1 MPLSAA
7 DIDAICGLVMDLCGV
22 YLDESKAYLIESR
35 LGAIS
40 RNANCQSYAELAR
53 KARYTTDR
61 KLQSE
66 IVDAITTHETLF
78 FRDNGPFEALKH
90 KIIPD
95 MINGKEHSLFPKK
108 IRIWSAACS
117 TGQEPY
123 SIAMTLHELL
133 PDIETWDIKILAT
146 DVSDDSVKKASQGWY
161 SSHEIER
168 GMTPAKLK
176 TYFTQ
181 ENDGWRVRPEIR
193 SLVQFERRN
202 LLESFRGLG
211 PFDIVLC
218 RNVAIYFT
226 LPARSDLFLRM
237 CEVMTPNGYL
247 LVGCQE
253 SLTDIHPRF
262 VPQMHCRGVFYQ
274 PNIPAPI
281 SPVSYLR

>member
-1 MPLSAA
+1 MPKL
-7 DIDAICGLVMDLCGV
+7 
-22 YLDESKAYLIESR
+22 R
-35 LGAIS
+35 
-40 RNANCQSYAELAR
+40 RPRR
-53 KARYTTDR
+53 KARYATDR

-66 IVDAITTHETLF
+66 IIDAITTHETLF

-95 MINGKEHSLFPKK
+95 LLNSKEKSIFPKK

-133 PDIETWDIKILAT
+133 PDIDTWDIKIQAS
-146 DVSDDSVKKASQGWY
+146 DVSDESVQKASQGWY
-161 SSHEIER
+161 SAHEIER
-168 GMTPAKLK
+168 GMTRERLNKF
-176 TYFTQ
+176 FTS
-181 ENDGWRVRPEIR
+181 EKEGWRVKPEIR
-193 SLVQFERRN
+193 GLVQFERRN
-202 LLESFRGLG
+202 LLEPFRMIG

-226 LPARSDLFLRM
+226 LPARSDVFLRM
-237 CEVMTPNGYL
+237 CEVMNPNGYL

-274 PNIPAPI
+274 PNMPAPVG
-281 SPVSYLR
+281 PYAFPKY